1 LVNPAPVTIIGAGN
15 SGLAMA
21 AHLSLNGH
29 PVCLWNR
36 SLKTLENIISE
47 GQGSI
52 LAEGVVNGNAK
63 IDLITGDIEKA
74 VNFSRIIMVTTPADA
89 HSNISMLSAPY
100 LKKDHIVILNP
111 GRCFGAID
119 FLKKL
124 SDKNC
129 KDLPTVA
136 ETQTILYTCRK
147 MPPNRSLI
155 LALKKKVLISSTN
168 FKNTMKVMENLPDC
182 IRPYFHP
189 AGSLL
194 ETSLGNVGMILHC
207 LPVLMNV
214 GWIENKKTSFKYY
227 YDGITPSIA
236 KLLEK
241 IDNERLDVARH
252 LGLTVPSLS
261 AWLEVTY
268 GVSGESLYDKIQGV
282 ESYRTIEALD
292 TLEHRYLL
300 EDIPFG
306 LVPIEDIGKQIG
318 LTMKITTLIIELANE
333 IFGFDFRDK
342 GRTLKSLGISLSDLI
357 LWNKN
362 E

>member
-1 LVNPAPVTIIGAGN
+1 MNKPVTIIGAGN

-29 PVCLWNR
+29 SVCLWNR
-36 SLKTLENIISE
+36 SLNILENIISAGE
-47 GQGSI
+47 ETI
-52 LAEGVVNGNAK
+52 YAEGVVNGKAK
-63 IDLITGDIEKA
+63 LDLITGDIEEA
-74 VNFSRIIMVTTPADA
+74 VNFSKVIMVTTPADA
-89 HSNISMLSAPY
+89 HSNIAMLSAPY
-100 LKKDHIVILNP
+100 LTEDHIIVLNP
-111 GRCFGAID
+111 GRCFGAVD

-124 SDKNC
+124 SDQKCKN
-129 KDLPTVA
+129 LPTVA

-147 MPPNRSLI
+147 IPPNRSLI
-155 LALKKKVLISSTN
+155 LALKKKVLISSVNYKDTI
-168 FKNTMKVMENLPDC
+168 KVMENLPDC
-182 IRPYFHP
+182 IKPYFHP
-189 AGSLL
+189 AESLL

-241 IDNERLDVARH
+241 IDNERLDVAGC
-252 LGLTVPSLS
+252 LGLTIPSLS
-261 AWLEVTY
+261 EWLETTY
-268 GVSGESLYDKIQGV
+268 GVSGETLYDKIQSV

-292 TLEHRYLL
+292 TLQHRYLL

-306 LVPIEDIGKQIG
+306 LVPTEDIGKQMG
-318 LTMKITTLIIELANE
+318 LSMKITTLIIELANE
-333 IFGFDFRDK
+333 IFGFDFREK
-342 GRTLKSLGISLSDLI
+342 GRTIKSLGISLSDLMS
-357 LWNKN
+357 WNKN

>member
-1 LVNPAPVTIIGAGN
+1 MDRSVTIIGAGN

-29 PVCLWNR
+29 SVCLWNR
-36 SLKTLENIISE
+36 SRNIIEDIIST
-47 GQGSI
+47 GDKTI
-52 LAEGVVNGNAK
+52 CVEGVVNGKAK
-63 IDLITGDIEKA
+63 IELVTSDIEEA
-74 VNFSRIIMVTTPADA
+74 VSFSKLVMITTPADA
-89 HSNISMLSAPY
+89 HSNIALLSAPY
-100 LKKDHIVILNP
+100 LTGEHTIVLNP
-111 GRCFGAID
+111 GRCFGVVD
-119 FLKKL
+119 FFKKI
-124 SDKNC
+124 SDQKCKN
-129 KDLPTVA
+129 LPTVA

-147 MPPNRSLI
+147 IPPNRSLI
-155 LALKKKVLISSTN
+155 LALKKKVLIASTSY
-168 FKNTMKVMENLPDC
+168 KETIKVIENLPDC
-182 IRPYFHP
+182 IKTHFHP
-189 AGSLL
+189 AESLL

-241 IDNERLDVARH
+241 IDSERLDVAGH

-261 AWLEVTY
+261 EWLETTY
-268 GVSGESLYDKIQGV
+268 SVSGETLYDKIQSV

-292 TLEHRYLL
+292 TLQHRYLL

-306 LVPIEDIGKQIG
+306 LVPIEDIGKQMG
-318 LTMKITTLIIELANE
+318 LSMKITTLIIELANE
-333 IFGFDFRDK
+333 IFDFDFREK

-357 LWNKN
+357 SWNKN